1 MTDLYTR
8 TEVPILTYN
17 DTADFLALVALI
29 EYIEETE
36 ASELDFNQEAT

>member
-8 TEVPILTYN
+8 AEIKVLAYK

-29 EYIEETE
+29 DEIEDEE
-36 ASELDFNQEAT
+36 ASELDFHQEAA